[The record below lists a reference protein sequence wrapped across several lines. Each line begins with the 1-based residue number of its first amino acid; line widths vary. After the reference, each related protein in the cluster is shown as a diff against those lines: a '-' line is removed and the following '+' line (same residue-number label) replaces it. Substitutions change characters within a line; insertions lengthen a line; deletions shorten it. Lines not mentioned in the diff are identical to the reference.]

1 MGTYPTT
8 VFHALQF
15 GCRLKSFAYDCN
27 VTYSI
32 RIDCFQI
39 QTFFVKGLL
48 LKEFRNPIKFFVYNI
63 VKDVEIFSNLN
74 INCLRPKKL
83 KVEKKTCLKIYLQL
97 IVMYGN
103 RYLSTFQIYIF
114 CNHMF
119 CQKISITWHCQCL
132 NSKTKVSL
140 NGADIRYIS
149 GLIRVLAAS
158 LELLIQ
164 YSCHARLLYTKPHYA
179 QIK

>member
-8 VFHALQF
+8 VFHALYF

-83 KVEKKTCLKIYLQL
+83 KFEKQKSALKYIY
-97 IVMYGN
+97 
-103 RYLSTFQIYIF
+103 S
-114 CNHMF
+114 
-119 CQKISITWHCQCL
+119 
-132 NSKTKVSL
+132 
-140 NGADIRYIS
+140 
-149 GLIRVLAAS
+149 
-158 LELLIQ
+158 
-164 YSCHARLLYTKPHYA
+164 
-179 QIK
+179 